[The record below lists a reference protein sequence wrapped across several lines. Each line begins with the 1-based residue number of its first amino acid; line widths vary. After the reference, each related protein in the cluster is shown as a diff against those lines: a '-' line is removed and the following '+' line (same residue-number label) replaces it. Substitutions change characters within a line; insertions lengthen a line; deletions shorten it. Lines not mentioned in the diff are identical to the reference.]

1 MRRFCDRSNRSHHC
15 SRITASVFDSDCVT
29 PEMYKLDNRVIWIDF
44 LGMTEEIVRTEEI
57 DFDLN
62 RL

>member
-1 MRRFCDRSNRSHHC
+1 
-15 SRITASVFDSDCVT
+15 
-29 PEMYKLDNRVIWIDF
+29 MYKLDNRVIWIDF